1 MSTDKERQSLAAKFE
16 RHADEEGK
24 LLGEYRVLAE
34 KLGNNT
40 LGNLV
45 SHILTDEELHHLLL
59 RTMSK
64 WLREP
69 AERGVALPATAE
81 RAQLLRLTQTLQRHE
96 EETIDACSNLQ
107 TQLQGQN
114 EELIG
119 TLLDAMIMDSEKHRR
134 LLVAVEKML
143 RAGC

>member
-1 MSTDKERQSLAAKFE
+1 MSTDKDWQSLAAKFE

-24 LLGEYRVLAE
+24 VLGEYRVLAE

-69 AERGVALPATAE
+69 AERGAPLPAAE
-81 RAQLLRLTQTLQRHE
+81 RSELLRLTQTLQRHE
-96 EETIDACSNLQ
+96 EETIDACSSLQ

-134 LLVAVEKML
+134 LLVVVEKLL
-143 RAGC
+143 RTGC